1 MATATQQFERPVEE
15 WFTGEYAAIPSRM
28 QEGLKRYVIDR
39 LLPGDFI
46 TAVVRNDLRDAVR
59 RADDEN
65 LPLIP
70 LYVRWFYNVAPARC
84 HGSPEAFA
92 RWLADK

>member
-1 MATATQQFERPVEE
+1 VATATQFEYPVSE
-15 WFTGEYAAIPSRM
+15 WFTGEYAAIPERM
-28 QEGLKRYVIDR
+28 REGLKRYVIDR
-39 LLPGDFI
+39 LRPGDFI
-46 TAVVRNDLRDAVR
+46 TAVVRNDLRNAVS

-70 LYVRWFYNVAPARC
+70 LYVQWFYNTAPARC

-92 RWLADK
+92 EWLDNK

>member
-1 MATATQQFERPVEE
+1 MATATQFEYPVSE
-15 WFTGEYAAIPSRM
+15 WFTGEYAAIPERM

-39 LLPGDFI
+39 LRPGNFI

-59 RADDEN
+59 CADDEN

-84 HGSPEAFA
+84 HGSHEACA
-92 RWLADK
+92 AWLDNK